1 MAMTNT
7 ALAGLR
13 AVELCEMIAGP
24 YCTKALADM
33 GAEVVKVEKPACG
46 DPARRAGPFPQDV
59 PHRERSGLFL
69 YLNTNKRSVTLDIT
83 RTTGRRLLRDL
94 LRDADMLVED
104 LPPGGADALGLG
116 HDALSAAY
124 PELIVTSITPFGTSG
139 PYRDWRAYHL
149 NIYHGSGHSSFIYQ
163 DPREAA
169 RGPVVA
175 GAYVG
180 EYDAG
185 MAAALATM
193 AAVLGRQETH
203 RGQEI
208 EVSKQEAMVALE
220 RVDIARFANDPSPM
234 KRPGMVG
241 GLVRTRDGHVVITAV
256 LNQQWQGLVEV
267 MGNPAWA
274 QDEMCRDEISRSQYR
289 DEIQPHIEEWAAGC
303 TSEEVYRSAQEAGVP
318 LGPVRTVA
326 EVMAWEQARERGFFA
341 EIEHPEAGRL
351 EYPTTS
357 CRFSETPWQAERPAP
372 LLGQHNDEVYCGR
385 LGYSR
390 RDLARLSAAG
400 VI

>member
-1 MAMTNT
+1 MTRT

-13 AVELCEMIAGP
+13 AVELCELIAGP
-24 YCTKALADM
+24 YCAKALADM
-33 GAEVVKVEKPACG
+33 GAEVVKVEKPVCG
-46 DPARRAGPFPQDV
+46 DPARRAGPFPQDL
-59 PHRERSGLFL
+59 PHGERSGLFL

-83 RTTGRRLLRDL
+83 TATGRRLLRDL
-94 LRDADMLVED
+94 LRDADILVED
-104 LPPGGADALGLG
+104 LPPGRADALGLG
-116 HDALSAAY
+116 YEALSAAY
-124 PELIVTSITPFGTSG
+124 PELIVTSITPFGKSG
-139 PYRDWRAYHL
+139 PCCHWRAYHL
-149 NIYHGSGHSSFIYQ
+149 NTYHGSGHSSFIYQ

-193 AAVLGRQETH
+193 AAVLGRQETR

-220 RVDIARFANDPSPM
+220 RVDVARFANDPSPM
-234 KRPGMVG
+234 RRPGMVG
-241 GLVRTRDGHVVITAV
+241 GLVRTRDGHIVITAV

-303 TSEEVYRSAQEAGVP
+303 TSEDVYRRAQEAGVP

-357 CRFSETPWQAERPAP
+357 CRFSETPWQGERPAP

-390 RDLARLSAAG
+390 RDLARLSTAG